1 MIQRNMFLRTAAGLL
16 YCVSIIPLVQAQSTA
31 ALMGR
36 VTNTAKSIQPGATV
50 ILRAAASGSERRVAT
65 DAEGNFRIENLD
77 PGSYSL
83 IVRSAGLAEKSQ
95 EIALAS
101 GQTLELQII
110 LHPPG
115 MAESV
120 EIVGKISEVPTTA
133 SKTDTPLV
141 ETPQSISLVTREN
154 LVIQAPLALQEA
166 LRYTAGVRTEA
177 YGLDSRGDWATI
189 RGGEEWGQYLN
200 GLRMLY
206 GYNNNTRP
214 DPFAIEQIEV
224 LRGPSSVLYGQG
236 SFNGVINLASKKPLA
251 ATRRE
256 VSLQMGS
263 YGRKQAAFDFTGSI
277 DRDDKWLYRM
287 VALGRDSSTQVDYV
301 PDDRL
306 LLAPSLTWRP
316 GKATRL
322 TVLANFQQDKG
333 GSSIGFFPWQGT
345 VLPHVYG
352 QIPTNTFIGEPDI
365 DEYNTEQKAISYL
378 FEHRLS
384 DRWAVRQNLHYA
396 HGHGSIQEFYTRF
409 DPIPIFNEDQRTI
422 NRTLY
427 VSKQDLDSL
436 AVDTQMEKRWRT
448 GPIQH
453 LFLSG
458 VDHQR
463 ATITGVEGY
472 SDEPALDLY
481 APVYGNYTYP
491 TLGAVPDT
499 RQNQTGLYAQDQIK
513 ILERWVLSMG
523 IRKDWASF
531 EAAGAPPSRQ
541 SYQAVT
547 GRVGFVYLSSL
558 GISPYVNHSQ
568 SFQPVTGL
576 DFYNNPY
583 KPLRGKQVEFGVRY
597 QPRSGNGLVS
607 LALFD
612 MRQQNRLT
620 PDPANP
626 LNSLQ
631 IGEAR
636 IRGIELEAN
645 ATVFWRLNLLSSYS
659 FTEARVSQSNGPDL
673 GKRLAPSPAHVS
685 SLWAMRSFRIGD
697 SRSLTAGGGVRFTDG
712 SWDGNDILKTP
723 SYTLY
728 DAMFS
733 YEFRTWRLAL
743 NVANLTDKV
752 HVTTCLAR
760 GDCFYGLRRAVTAT
774 VSYRF

>member
-1 MIQRNMFLRTAAGLL
+1 MIRRNIFLRTAAGLL
-16 YCVSIIPLVQAQSTA
+16 CCVSIALFVHAQSA
-31 ALMGR
+31 AVVMGR
-36 VTNTAKSIQPGATV
+36 VTDATKSVLPGATIV
-50 ILRAAASGSERRVAT
+50 LRAAASGGERTMAT

-77 PGSYSL
+77 PGSYRL

-95 EIALAS
+95 EITLTS
-101 GQTLELQII
+101 GETFELQVV
-110 LHPPG
+110 LNPPG

-120 EIVGKISEVPTTA
+120 EVVGKISEVPTTA
-133 SKTDTPLV
+133 SKTDTPLI
-141 ETPQSISLVTREN
+141 ETPQSISLVTRES
-154 LVIQAPLALQEA
+154 LVIQAPLTLQEA

-214 DPFAIEQIEV
+214 DPFTIEQIEV
-224 LRGPSSVLYGQG
+224 IRGPSSVLYGQG
-236 SFNGVINLASKKPLA
+236 SFNGVINLVSKKPLA

-263 YGRKQAAFDFTGSI
+263 YGRKQAAFDFTGPI
-277 DRDDKWLYRM
+277 DRDDKWLYRI
-287 VALGRDSSTQVDYV
+287 VALGRDSGTQVDYV

-316 GKATRL
+316 SKATRL
-322 TVLANFQQDKG
+322 TVLTNFQQDKG
-333 GSSIGFFPWQGT
+333 GSSIGFFPWHGT

-352 QIPTNTFIGEPDI
+352 RIPTNTFIGEPDI
-365 DEYNTEQKAISYL
+365 DEYNTEQNAVSYL

-396 HGHGSIQEFYTRF
+396 HGRGSIQEFYTRF
-409 DPIPIFNEDQRTI
+409 DPIPVFNEDQRSV

-427 VSKQDLDSL
+427 VSKQELESL
-436 AVDTQMEKRWRT
+436 ALDTQMEKRWRT

-458 VDHQR
+458 VDYQK

-472 SDEPALDLY
+472 SDEPALDVY
-481 APVYGNYTYP
+481 HPVYGNYTYP
-491 TLGAVPDT
+491 ALSAVPET
-499 RQNQTGLYAQDQIK
+499 RQNQTGLYSQDQIK

-531 EAAGAPPSRQ
+531 ETAGGTPGRQ
-541 SYQAVT
+541 SDQAVT
-547 GRVGFVYLSSL
+547 GRAGFVYLSSL
-558 GISPYVNHSQ
+558 GISPYVNYSQ

-607 LALFD
+607 MALFD

-636 IRGIELEAN
+636 TRGLELEAN

-659 FTEARVSQSNGPDL
+659 FTDARVSQSNGPDL
-673 GKRLAPSPAHVS
+673 GKRLAPSPAHVA
-685 SLWAMRSFRIGD
+685 SLWATRSFHIGD
-697 SRSLTAGGGVRFTDG
+697 SRNLTAGSGVRFTGG
-712 SWDGNDILKTP
+712 SWDGSDILKTP

-752 HVTTCLAR
+752 HVTACLAR
-760 GDCFYGLRRAVTAT
+760 GDCFYGLRRAITAT

>member
-1 MIQRNMFLRTAAGLL
+1 MFLRAAASLL
-16 YCVSIIPLVQAQSTA
+16 CCVSIVILLHAQTA
-31 ALMGR
+31 AVLMGR
-36 VTNTAKSIQPGATV
+36 VTDTTKSVLPGAAIV
-50 ILRAAASGSERRVAT
+50 LRAAASGSERTAAT
-65 DAEGNFRIENLD
+65 DAEGNFRMENLE
-77 PGSYSL
+77 PGSYRL

-95 EIALAS
+95 EITLTS
-101 GQTLELQII
+101 GQTLQLQIV
-110 LHPPG
+110 LNPPG

-120 EIVGKISEVPTTA
+120 EVVGKISEVPTTA

-154 LVIQAPLALQEA
+154 LVVQSPLSLQEA

-206 GYNNNTRP
+206 GFNNNTRP
-214 DPFAIEQIEV
+214 DTFTIEQIEV
-224 LRGPSSVLYGQG
+224 IRGPSSVLYGQG
-236 SFNGVINLASKKPLA
+236 SFNGVINLVSKKPLA
-251 ATRRE
+251 ASRRE

-277 DRDDKWLYRM
+277 DPDDKWLYRI
-287 VALGRDSSTQVDYV
+287 VALGRDSGTQVDYV

-322 TVLANFQQDKG
+322 TVLTNFQQDKG

-345 VLPHVYG
+345 VLPHVSG

-365 DEYNTEQKAISYL
+365 DEYNTEQKTVSYL

-384 DRWAVRQNLHYA
+384 DRWSLRQNLHYA
-396 HGHGSIQEFYTRF
+396 RGYGSIQEFYARF
-409 DPIPIFNEDQRTI
+409 APIPVFNEDQRSV
-422 NRTLY
+422 NRSLY
-427 VSKQDLDSL
+427 VSKQDLESL
-436 AVDTQMEKRWRT
+436 AADTQMEKRWRT

-458 VDHQR
+458 LDYQR
-463 ATITGVEGY
+463 ATITGFEGY
-472 SDEPALDLY
+472 SDEPALDVY
-481 APVYGNYTYP
+481 TPVYGNYTYP
-491 TLGAVPDT
+491 TLSGLPDT
-499 RQNQTGLYAQDQIK
+499 NQNQTGLYAQDQIK

-531 EAAGAPPSRQ
+531 ETTGATSSRQ

-547 GRVGFVYLSSL
+547 GRAGFVYLSSL
-558 GISPYVNHSQ
+558 GLSPYVNFSQ

-583 KPLRGKQVEFGVRY
+583 EPLRGKQVEVGVRY
-597 QPRSGNGLVS
+597 QPRSRNGMVS

-612 MRQQNRLT
+612 MWQQNRLT

-636 IRGIELEAN
+636 TRGIELEAN
-645 ATVFWRLNLLSSYS
+645 ATIFWKLNLLSSYS
-659 FTEARVSQSNGPDL
+659 FTNARVSKSNGPDL
-673 GKRLAPSPAHVS
+673 GKRLATSPAHIA
-685 SLWAMRSFRIGD
+685 SLWTMRSFRIGD
-697 SRSLTAGGGVRFTDG
+697 TRSLTAGGGVRFTG
-712 SWDGNDILKTP
+712 ASWDGGDILKTP

-728 DAMFS
+728 DALLS
-733 YEFRTWRLAL
+733 YNFRTWRLAI

-752 HVTTCLAR
+752 HVTTCLTR
-760 GDCFYGLRRAVTAT
+760 GDCFYGLRRAVTT
-774 VSYRF
+774 TISYSF

>member
-1 MIQRNMFLRTAAGLL
+1 MITRNMFLRTAAGLL
-16 YCVSIIPLVQAQSTA
+16 CCVSIVLLVHAQTTA
-31 ALMGR
+31 VLMGR
-36 VTNTAKSIQPGATV
+36 VTDTTKSVLPGATIV
-50 ILRAAASGSERRVAT
+50 LRAAASGSERTVAT
-65 DAEGNFRIENLD
+65 DAEGNFRMENLD
-77 PGSYSL
+77 PGSYRL

-95 EIALAS
+95 EITLTS
-101 GQTLELQII
+101 GQTLQLQIV
-110 LHPPG
+110 LNPPG

-120 EIVGKISEVPTTA
+120 EVVGKISEVPTTA

-154 LVIQAPLALQEA
+154 LVVQAPLTFQEA

-214 DPFAIEQIEV
+214 DPFTIEQIEV
-224 LRGPSSVLYGQG
+224 IRGPSSVLYGQG
-236 SFNGVINLASKKPLA
+236 GFNGVINLVSKKPLA

-277 DRDDKWLYRM
+277 DSDDKWLYRL
-287 VALGRDSSTQVDYV
+287 VALGRDSGTQVDYV

-306 LLAPSLTWRP
+306 LFAPSLTWKP
-316 GKATRL
+316 GNATRL
-322 TVLANFQQDKG
+322 TVLTNFQQDKG

-365 DEYNTEQKAISYL
+365 DEYNTEQNAISYL

-384 DRWAVRQNLHYA
+384 DRWAVRQNLHYSR
-396 HGHGSIQEFYTRF
+396 GRGSIQEFYTSF
-409 DPIPIFNEDQRTI
+409 NPIPIFNEDQRSVD
-422 NRTLY
+422 RTLY
-427 VSKQDLDSL
+427 VSKQGLESL
-436 AVDTQMEKRWRT
+436 AFDTQMEKRWRS

-458 VDHQR
+458 VDYQK
-463 ATITGVEGY
+463 ATITGIEGY
-472 SDEPALDLY
+472 SDEPALDVY
-481 APVYGNYTYP
+481 NPVYGNYTYP
-491 TLGAVPDT
+491 ALSAVPNT

-513 ILERWVLSMG
+513 FLERWALSLG

-531 EAAGAPPSRQ
+531 ETDGDIPSRQ
-541 SYQAVT
+541 SDQAVT
-547 GRVGFVYLSSL
+547 GRAGFVYLSSL
-558 GISPYVNHSQ
+558 GISPYVNYSQ

-620 PDPANP
+620 PDPSNP

-636 IRGIELEAN
+636 TRGIELEAN

-659 FTEARVSQSNGPDL
+659 FTDARVSKSNGPDL
-673 GKRLAPSPAHVS
+673 GKRLAPSPAHVA
-685 SLWAMRSFRIGD
+685 SLWATRNFRIGD
-697 SRSLTAGGGVRFTDG
+697 SRSLTAGGGVRFTG
-712 SWDGNDILKTP
+712 ASWDGSDILKTP